1 MIKKIKNFCFFNILR
16 IKKFTTALTP
26 SITACDI
33 LRFNEPTVNYFYA
46 PVAIWAVDE
55 FSPLETV
62 SPISIAEWSKA
73 STVFGRSNNEIARY
87 TNCLID
93 SQVKTPRHRKVKEDD

>member
-46 PVAIWAVDE
+46 PVAI
-55 FSPLETV
+55 
-62 SPISIAEWSKA
+62 
-73 STVFGRSNNEIARY
+73 
-87 TNCLID
+87 
-93 SQVKTPRHRKVKEDD
+93 